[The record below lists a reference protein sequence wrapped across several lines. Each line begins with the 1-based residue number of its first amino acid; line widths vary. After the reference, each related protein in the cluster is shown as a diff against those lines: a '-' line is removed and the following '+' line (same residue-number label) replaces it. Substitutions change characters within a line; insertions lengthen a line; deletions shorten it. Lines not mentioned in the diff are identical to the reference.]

1 MMNSATTITPAVPAV
16 RPESTRAGV
25 TPQQVGDQE
34 EMMRSAA
41 RILAQGGTKA
51 DVADYFY
58 KGYGVRLNGYT
69 PEAETPST
77 VRGLSMNALQGL
89 TFGFGD
95 EAMGAM
101 LGLLTGTGAGA
112 GIDDYR
118 AELQKFN
125 DENPVK
131 GFGAEIG
138 GAAMLAPFIG
148 GQNLPTLAG
157 RMWAGAKLGAAGG
170 AAFGAGNAEG
180 GLSERAKGAVFGAG
194 LGLAA
199 GALSPVLM
207 FGGGTLLKPFV
218 QNMQRHMAW
227 TDRLRG
233 RAVGSTASNTARRL
247 AAEAISQD
255 YGGDFAAIERELD
268 RLVKTGAPV
277 TFADLVKEN
286 GDQFFKAALAL
297 RGPGKQRAIEELM
310 TRQADQ
316 GDRIAGKLFRTL
328 RLGSENAYDAADDLM
343 ASRLS
348 MSQRYYRAAH
358 GREVPVPAEVVKLL
372 NDPVGQKAYEAGRLL
387 ASHEDLFN
395 AGNQGALKVP
405 PLALDEKTGKFVG
418 QTLPIRALD
427 YMKRGLDELIEKAGG
442 GESSMGRQSARVWR
456 KGLNDALD
464 AIDNP
469 DWKKGRAIWRGQTE
483 MAEALELGK
492 GGGALTAGGT
502 ASPRFTS
509 KAPEIIAKELKGL
522 TGGERE
528 MYKLGAAQ
536 DVAEYLAQTTAEAP
550 NAAGKMGGKM
560 YGNSQRKIEKQ
571 VRALFDD
578 QSAAD
583 EFMDYVNAEARISKV
598 TGNLPTRGSQTAGLA
613 EQMGELTGKG
623 SALRTVADV
632 TLTPILNRSRAGW
645 TDAISDE
652 VANVALKGLNGPDEL
667 RAFLASLKPV
677 APRSS
682 RAVPVAVGQQAAQIR

>member
-1 MMNSATTITPAVPAV
+1 VNSATTIIPAV

-25 TPQQVGDQE
+25 TPEQVGE
-34 EMMRSAA
+34 EREMMRSAA

-69 PEAETPST
+69 PEAETPSMS
-77 VRGLSMNALQGL
+77 RGLSMNALQGL

-101 LGLLTGTGAGA
+101 LGLLTGTGASA

-125 DENPVK
+125 DENPLK
-131 GFGAEIG
+131 SIGAEVG

-148 GQNLPTLAG
+148 GQNLPTLAS
-157 RMWAGAKLGAAGG
+157 RMGAGAKLGAIGG
-170 AAFGAGNAEG
+170 TAFGAGNAEG
-180 GLSERAKGAVFGAG
+180 GLSERAKGAAFGGTAG
-194 LGLAA
+194 LLLGGLTPAM
-199 GALSPVLM
+199 M
-207 FGGGTLLKPFV
+207 FAGGTLMRPAAQQV
-218 QNMQRHMAW
+218 MQW
-227 TDRLRG
+227 TERLRG
-233 RAVGSTASNTARRL
+233 KPAGSTASATARKL
-247 AAEAISQD
+247 AAEAIAQD
-255 YGGDFAAIERELD
+255 YGGDFGAIERELD
-268 RLVKTGAPV
+268 KLITTGAPI
-277 TFADLVKEN
+277 TFADLVKDN
-286 GDQFFKAALAL
+286 GDQFFKAALQL

-316 GDRIAGKLFRTL
+316 GDRITGKLFRTL

-343 ASRLS
+343 ASRRS
-348 MSQRYYRAAH
+348 MSERFYRSAH
-358 GREVPVPAEVVKLL
+358 QQEVEVTPELQKILD
-372 NDPVGQKAYEAGRLL
+372 DPIGQQAYEQGRLL
-387 ASHEDLFN
+387 AASEDLFE
-395 AGNQGALKVP
+395 AGNKGALKVP
-405 PLALDEKTGKFVG
+405 LLALDDKGKFTG
-418 QTLPIRALD
+418 QSIPVRALD
-427 YMKRGLDELIEKAGG
+427 YLKRGLDEMIDKKGG
-442 GESSMGRQSARVWR
+442 GDSSLGRQTGRVWR

-469 DWKKGRAIWRGQTE
+469 DYKKARAIWRGATE
-483 MAEALELGK
+483 MGEALQLGK
-492 GGGALTAGGT
+492 GGSALTSGGT

-509 KAPEIIAKELKGL
+509 KPPEVIKKELAGL
-522 TGGERE
+522 TNAERE

-536 DVAEYLAQTTAEAP
+536 DVAEYLAQTTSEAP
-550 NAAGKMGGKM
+550 NAAGKMGGKS
-560 YGNSQRKIEKQ
+560 YGTSQRKIEKQ

-578 QSAAD
+578 SSAAD

-623 SALRTVADV
+623 SAMRTVADV
-632 TLTPILNRSRAGW
+632 TLTPIMNRSRAGW

-677 APRSS
+677 APRS
-682 RAVPVAVGQQAAQIR
+682 RRIAPVVIGQQASQVR

>member
-1 MMNSATTITPAVPAV
+1 MNSATTIIPAV
-16 RPESTRAGV
+16 RPESSRAGV
-25 TPQQVGDQE
+25 TPEQVGE
-34 EMMRSAA
+34 EREMMRSAA
-41 RILAQGGTKA
+41 RILAQGGTKS

-69 PEAETPST
+69 PEAEMPSMS
-77 VRGLSMNALQGL
+77 RGLSMNALQGL

-101 LGLLTGTGAGA
+101 LGLLTGTGASA

-125 DENPVK
+125 DENPIK
-131 GFGAEIG
+131 GIGAEIG
-138 GAAMLAPFIG
+138 GAAMLAPFVG
-148 GQNLPTLAG
+148 GQNLPTLAA
-157 RMWAGAKLGAAGG
+157 RMGAGAKLGAAGG

-180 GLSERAKGAVFGAG
+180 GLSERAKGAAFGGAAG
-194 LGLAA
+194 LVLGGLTPAM
-199 GALSPVLM
+199 M
-207 FGGGTLLKPFV
+207 FAGGTVTRPV
-218 QNMQRHMAW
+218 AQQAMQW
-227 TDRLRG
+227 TERLRG
-233 RAVGSTASNTARRL
+233 KAAGSTASATARRL

-255 YGGDFAAIERELD
+255 YGGDFGAIERELD
-268 RLVKTGAPV
+268 KLIATGAPV
-277 TFADLVKEN
+277 TFADLVKDN
-286 GDQFFKAALAL
+286 GDQFFKAALQL

-316 GDRIAGKLFRTL
+316 GDRITGKLFRTL

-343 ASRLS
+343 ASRRS
-348 MSQRYYRAAH
+348 MSERFYREAH
-358 GREVPVPAEVVKLL
+358 KQEVKVTPELQKILD
-372 NDPVGQKAYEAGRLL
+372 DPIGQQAYEQGRLL
-387 ASHEDLFN
+387 AASEDLFE
-395 AGNQGALKVP
+395 AGNKGALKVP
-405 PLALDEKTGKFVG
+405 LLALDDKTGKFVG
-418 QTLPIRALD
+418 QSIPVRALD
-427 YMKRGLDELIEKAGG
+427 YLKRGLDEMIDKKGG
-442 GESSMGRQSARVWR
+442 GDSSLGRQTARVWR

-469 DWKKGRAIWRGQTE
+469 DYKKARAIWRGGTE

-492 GGGALTAGGT
+492 GGSALTSGGT

-509 KAPEIIAKELKGL
+509 KPPEIIKKELAAL
-522 TGGERE
+522 TNAERE

-536 DVAEYLAQTTAEAP
+536 DVAEYLAQVTSEAP
-550 NAAGKMGGKM
+550 NAAGKMGGKS
-560 YGNSQRKIEKQ
+560 YGTSQRKIEKQ

-578 QSAAD
+578 ASAAD

-623 SALRTVADV
+623 SAMRTVADV
-632 TLTPILNRSRAGW
+632 TLTPIMNRSRAGW

-677 APRSS
+677 APRS
-682 RAVPVAVGQQAAQIR
+682 RRIAPVVIGQQSAQVR